1 MPSTASLELLSTIL
15 ELIAGAFTS
24 IIGYVFFSLA
34 LTRLTRGLSLP
45 HPALA
50 WIPCAQYYRLGQIAD
65 LYTDNRLNTDED
77 RTNPYYKPSNLRRK
91 SLIYS
96 ILSTVTSLVAA
107 VAALHLLVLFLDV
120 LSIDSE
126 SGQIIVDE
134 MAAANLPYDSLMA
147 SGLVAL
153 VASLLCLVF
162 GILFLLSYCPALQ
175 RIFTALDAPIPPLL
189 TAAAVLVPV
198 VGMILL
204 YVYASR
210 IEDLPARF
218 TAISIPDDAPAY
230 SVESDLT

>member
-1 MPSTASLELLSTIL
+1 MPSTASLALLSTIL

-65 LYTDNRLNTDED
+65 LYTDNRLTTDED
-77 RTNPYYKPSNLRRK
+77 RADPFYTPSTLRRK
-91 SLIYS
+91 LLGYGIG
-96 ILSTVTSLVAA
+96 SLVTGGIATVCYA
-107 VAALHLLVLFLDV
+107 FCIMTGITFLSIALGGTLNDEANPPVSGNSFLIAALVVFVAGILL
-120 LSIDSE
+120 I
-126 SGQIIVDE
+126 
-134 MAAANLPYDSLMA
+134 
-147 SGLVAL
+147 AL
-153 VASLLCLVF
+153 T
-162 GILFLLSYCPALQ
+162 ILFLLSYCPALR
-175 RIFTALDAPIPPLL
+175 RIFTALDAPVPSLL
-189 TAAAVLVPV
+189 TAAAVLVPAA
-198 VGMILL
+198 GMILL

-230 SVESDLT
+230 SVESDLTF